1 MNDLLIEN
9 MKKYTD
15 MSDEEVDEFAYYLV
29 ATDYLKLPDHR
40 GGAIIPGTKHYRSD
54 GAEHTLADVPHR
66 VVVQEIENQIQK
78 QPEDRRTEM
87 YRKVVEGVQGAKK
100 NPDWERPAINPN
112 KDPATPFS
120 ASKAVCAIPPLEPFK
135 DVPNHFVRDSI
146 MDYINS
152 EVEEDKKET
161 ARTAV
166 FSDLNPSEIAAYS
179 AFVSKSKDEERRKE
193 TEEEERLEEIMNI
206 MDTHKPKPKSILE
219 AMNIIQQK
227 ELLDKISDDDL
238 DLRQR
243 GNYGHFDTDFEGVFK
258 SVVKPGSRKL
268 PYEAETAC
276 PLVIDLNCDQIRAY
290 WLWGQIARPELKKFL
305 EKRGED
311 EGETLRVRALCW
323 QFFKS
328 REVLGLDMT
337 KSSQD
342 DIKKIQE
349 KGKKRASG
357 DDDQTPGKKPKPST
371 AERLD
376 AARLSAMGV
385 QRVPSDGGDSTP
397 GRTATPIDLTED

>member
-1 MNDLLIEN
+1 MFGGSEGGTVSGGRLGRDH
-9 MKKYTD
+9 
-15 MSDEEVDEFAYYLV
+15 
-29 ATDYLKLPDHR
+29 KL
-40 GGAIIPGTKHYRSD
+40 T
-54 GAEHTLADVPHR
+54 
-66 VVVQEIENQIQK
+66 
-78 QPEDRRTEM
+78 
-87 YRKVVEGVQGAKK
+87 
-100 NPDWERPAINPN
+100 
-112 KDPATPFS
+112 
-120 ASKAVCAIPPLEPFK
+120 

-206 MDTHKPKPKSILE
+206 MDTHKPKPKSILK

-276 PLVIDLNCDQIRAY
+276 PLVIDLNCDQIRACIKRFTRNGI
-290 WLWGQIARPELKKFL
+290 WSIDQFRLALGANREARTDKVF
-305 EKRGED
+305 GE
-311 EGETLRVRALCW
+311 
-323 QFFKS
+323 
-328 REVLGLDMT
+328 
-337 KSSQD
+337 
-342 DIKKIQE
+342 
-349 KGKKRASG
+349 
-357 DDDQTPGKKPKPST
+357 
-371 AERLD
+371 ER
-376 AARLSAMGV
+376 
-385 QRVPSDGGDSTP
+385 
-397 GRTATPIDLTED
+397 